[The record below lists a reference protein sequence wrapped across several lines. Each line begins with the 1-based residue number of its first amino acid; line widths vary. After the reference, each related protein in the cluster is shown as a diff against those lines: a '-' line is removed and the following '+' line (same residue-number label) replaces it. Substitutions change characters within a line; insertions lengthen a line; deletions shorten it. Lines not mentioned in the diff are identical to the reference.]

1 MTTINEVVTYLYT
14 QTAASIH
21 QLKAEA
27 YKSTTEEKYAYLA
40 PDGKTFRNKR
50 PDQALVDSGWKF
62 TKVKFQRVESCMSPR
77 HPRWQDYR
85 NAKRRATVLLSA
97 RLILKANNVTVPDK
111 EQVSALLSMGTFRS
125 HARTARAQKSLA
137 YSSYRQ
143 LRKLD
148 NRLSKQPDRFAAV
161 AVWLKQRD
169 ETEVQNAQR

>member
-1 MTTINEVVTYLYT
+1 MTSINEVVTYLYT

-21 QLKAEA
+21 QLKVEA
-27 YKSTTEEKYAYLA
+27 YKATTDEKWAYQA

-50 PDQALVDSGWKF
+50 PDQALIDAGWKLA
-62 TKVKFQRVESCMSPR
+62 KVKFQRVESCMSPR

-85 NAKRRATVLLSA
+85 NAKRRATLLLAA

-111 EQVSALLSMGTFRS
+111 EQVAALLSMGIFRS
-125 HARTARAQKSLA
+125 HARTASAQKSLA

-148 NRLSKQPDRFAAV
+148 NRLRKQPDRFAAV
-161 AVWLKQRD
+161 GEWVKQRD
-169 ETEVQNAQR
+169 AEVQNA